1 MYRNEEE
8 RRAVRRAARLALI
21 YAVFGALWITFSDQ
35 LTAWLFSDP
44 VAWTAAQTGKGWF
57 FVGGTA
63 LAFFLILRYRF
74 LHDARVLAE
83 RETERRKLEE
93 LSQFRE
99 AVIDNASIWI
109 NVIDRDGNVTLWNKA
124 AEQISGYS
132 RTEALFGDAV
142 WEWLY
147 PDPDYRE
154 RIGDAM
160 RAILRSGE
168 DLEDFETRLRTRD
181 GGQRIMLWSSRRFSA
196 HDGKPMGIVAIGRD
210 VTESRR
216 TEQALRE
223 RERELATLLGNL
235 PGMAYR
241 CRNDAC
247 WTMLY
252 VSQGAREVTGYEPE
266 QLLDNRDVAYAEL
279 IVPEDRPY
287 AAEQVQAA
295 VAAGRSFALEYRIR
309 RCSGDVV
316 WVWEQ
321 GCSVDGEDGTRLE
334 GIIMEIDERKQMEHK
349 LATLA
354 IRDPLTGLYNRRE
367 LDQQFAD
374 EVERARRYE
383 RPLALLWLDVD
394 EFKAINDRLGHLV
407 GDDVLRALARLLQE
421 NIRNV
426 DYAARYGGEE
436 LAVVMPEMG
445 VDEACEAAA
454 RLRALTSDRP
464 LLVEGTGAVGVTVS
478 VGVAVF
484 PDHGDSAEELLQ
496 AADEAM
502 YAAKRL
508 GRNRICVAGAGH

>member
-1 MYRNEEE
+1 MYSSEEE
-8 RRAVRRAARLALI
+8 RRAVRRAARMGLVYAL
-21 YAVFGALWITFSDQ
+21 FGALWITFSDQ
-35 LTAWLFSDP
+35 ITAWLFSGP
-44 VAWTAAQTGKGWF
+44 AVRTAVQTGKGWI
-57 FVGGTA
+57 FVGITA
-63 LAFFLILRYRF
+63 LAFFLILRRRF

-83 RETERRKLEE
+83 REAERRELEE
-93 LSQFRE
+93 LNQFRE

-109 NVIDRDGNVTLWNKA
+109 NVLDRSGSVTLWNKA

-132 RTEALFGDAV
+132 RDEALLGSTV

-147 PDPDYRE
+147 PDPEYRD
-154 RIGDAM
+154 RIAGAM
-160 RAILRSGE
+160 RHLMRGGG
-168 DLEDFETRLRTRD
+168 DLDEFETRIRTR
-181 GGQRIMLWSSRRFSA
+181 GGEERTMLWSSRRLF
-196 HDGKPMGIVAIGRD
+196 GVGGTPMGIVAIGRD

-216 TEQALRE
+216 TEEALRE

-241 CRNDAC
+241 CRNDAH

-266 QLLDNRDVAYAEL
+266 QLLDNPEVAFADL
-279 IVPEDRPY
+279 ILPEDRQN
-287 AAEQVQAA
+287 ADEAVQRAL
-295 VAAGRSFALEYRIR
+295 AAGRSFALEYRIR
-309 RCSGDVV
+309 RRSGDVV

-321 GCSVDGEDGTRLE
+321 GCSVDGEDGARLE
-334 GIIMEIDERKQMEHK
+334 GIIMEIDERKQMERK
-349 LATLA
+349 LASLA
-354 IRDPLTGLYNRRE
+354 IHDPLTGLYNRRE

-374 EVERARRYE
+374 EVERARRYG

-394 EFKAINDRLGHLV
+394 EFKAINDRHGHLV

-445 VDEACEAAA
+445 VDEAREAAA
-454 RLRALTSDRP
+454 RLRSLTSDRP
-464 LLVEGTGAVGVTVS
+464 LVVDGAGAVRVTVS

-484 PDHGDSAEELLQ
+484 PDHGGSADELLQ

-508 GRNRICVAGAGH
+508 GRNRICVAGER